1 MGIWSELGKI
11 ALDSLESYAISQDSA
26 MQSKMEGHMKE
37 LYYINSRETGG
48 GVLNVVGNAVVV
60 GRQNQEYLS
69 RLPRKEVLA
78 LSMFMSQQESK
89 AKAVAEADRY
99 DDQAADFAR
108 QISSICRVVEIYL
121 GNTPS

>member
-1 MGIWSELGKI
+1 
-11 ALDSLESYAISQDSA
+11 
-26 MQSKMEGHMKE
+26 MKE